1 MYLVFAYIALSFLV
15 SQICG
20 KLEIK
25 LKSKEV
31 YILKGLVKN
40 ALDNLN
46 EEADESHYKTNRRRE
61 LKKSEYGIE
70 YIDENLPHHN
80 SKNVS
85 TKEFG
90 IDYIDDYFYDHNSK
104 NVSNKGF
111 NMTHDGGGFVSAIEG
126 VTKNLVTLKE
136 QFTDKE
142 QERTEEPNSDENE
155 WIENR
160 RLPALK
166 LDNKSHVGVNNTT
179 KATNGDVQQ
188 ESNTQ
193 GAEKEEISEEK
204 SQTESKSGSLEDLK
218 AAIHQSSFGNI
229 SSEATSAELSAGAH
243 LNSSMTEATST
254 ELPAGA
260 PLISSMAEATST
272 ELPAGSQLNSSM
284 AEATSTEL
292 PAGAQLNSSMAK
304 TTSTELPAGAQLN
317 SSMAEAT
324 NSELSVG
331 AQLNSSMAE
340 ATNTELPAGAQL
352 NSSMAEATNTELP
365 VGSMAEATSSIT
377 EDTINKKLSDKAINT
392 PETKE
397 DKNSLDGTN
406 FELLRHHPKDYVD
419 ALDVTEKAV
428 DEFMNDRGIDSVD
441 LETKLDGGHQKVS
454 DHEAQTSF
462 ETTESGAD
470 SRNIFTEPVH
480 VDNFMGEDGNVPDR
494 ASEVADSEILQPTHT
509 IESKL
514 VNRQLNS
521 LDARKSDQLTVN
533 LFI

>member
-218 AAIHQSSFGNI
+218 AAIHQSPIGNI
-229 SSEATSAELSAGAH
+229 SSEAT
-243 LNSSMTEATST
+243 
-254 ELPAGA
+254 
-260 PLISSMAEATST
+260 
-272 ELPAGSQLNSSM
+272 
-284 AEATSTEL
+284 
-292 PAGAQLNSSMAK
+292 
-304 TTSTELPAGAQLN
+304 
-317 SSMAEAT
+317 
-324 NSELSVG
+324 
-331 AQLNSSMAE
+331 
-340 ATNTELPAGAQL
+340 NTELSAGAQL
-352 NSSMAEATNTELP
+352 NSSMAEATNTELS
-365 VGSMAEATSSIT
+365 VGSMAEATSSIA
-377 EDTINKKLSDKAINT
+377 EDTTNKKLSEKAINT

-397 DKNSLDGTN
+397 GKNGLDGTD
-406 FELLRHHPKDYVD
+406 FELNEHHPKEYVD
-419 ALDVTEKAV
+419 ALDAAEKAV
-428 DEFMNDRGIDSVD
+428 DEFINEEGIDPGD
-441 LETKLDGGHQKVS
+441 LETRLDGGQLKVS